1 MTEIK
6 NHRARTSE
14 DYGVYDDA
22 KTYYATEDRHHSR
35 YGARTRTYSQVLRLA
50 PLTSRLFIFT
60 SPFSLSS
67 FPNARAA
74 EQFDQ
79 TI

>member
-35 YGARTRTYSQVLRLA
+35 YGARTRTYSQVLRLTS
-50 PLTSRLFIFT
+50 LTS
-60 SPFSLSS
+60 
-67 FPNARAA
+67 
-74 EQFDQ
+74 
-79 TI
+79 